1 MMKSTQ
7 SKATPRNQLACVKHG
22 SPVRASTYIPP
33 VADSRGSEVDSERSL
48 ACDRCDRQASR
59 VLVLHFLAAL
69 EMRSAPSSGSCLGR
83 RTIPGEIARVNEI
96 AKCSSTATRIHFKH
110 EDEGASPKMA
120 KRLERMLQPAAQ
132 TAD

>member
-33 VADSRGSEVDSERSL
+33 VADSRGSEVDSERSV

-59 VLVLHFLAAL
+59 VLVLHLLAAL
-69 EMRSAPSSGSCLGR
+69 KMRSAPSSGSCLGLGR
-83 RTIPGEIARVNEI
+83 PGEIARVNE
-96 AKCSSTATRIHFKH
+96 SSRNVPRPLP
-110 EDEGASPKMA
+110 GG
-120 KRLERMLQPAAQ
+120 
-132 TAD
+132 